1 MIVCEDVSKFYGE
14 VLGVN
19 RISLS
24 IGRGVTSLVGPNG
37 SGKTTLMNLIT
48 GLLQPTRGRISVFGV
63 SPTEPEKL
71 FRRVGY
77 CPLFDSFPKGL
88 TGREFVR
95 LYLGLHGF
103 SRARA
108 DALTEQALER
118 VGMTEAAG
126 RRVDGYSKGMRQRIR
141 LAQAVAHEPEV
152 LLLDEPLNGLD
163 PLARAEIIR
172 LFRQFADAGMCLLI
186 SSHILHEVDLLSDS
200 VIALHH
206 GYAVAE
212 GTVAGLRGDIT
223 RRPSEITVRCR
234 PAHRLAARLLAE
246 ERIVEARLHDDGDGV
261 TVKTF
266 AVEAFYEAMQ
276 RIVATRDVHID
287 AVAPS
292 DDDLGAVYQYLL
304 E

>member
-1 MIVCEDVSKFYGE
+1 
-14 VLGVN
+14 
-19 RISLS
+19 
-24 IGRGVTSLVGPNG
+24 
-37 SGKTTLMNLIT
+37 
-48 GLLQPTRGRISVFGV
+48 
-63 SPTEPEKL
+63 
-71 FRRVGY
+71 
-77 CPLFDSFPKGL
+77 
-88 TGREFVR
+88 
-95 LYLGLHGF
+95 
-103 SRARA
+103 
-108 DALTEQALER
+108 
-118 VGMTEAAG
+118 MTEAAG